1 MDSNTQTNDIPTA
14 LPGFEDEDAREKL
27 LLEPTVAKSEIDSDD
42 DDEADILE
50 EKGKPPL
57 MKKRGWQVM
66 RMIAGFAV
74 FVGIL
79 AFAVSWFF
87 GMGSFAESQAQPV
100 SRNAAKDTPVS
111 PVTEDEKLKMALSLV
126 AAANESGT
134 GGISDDQFNP
144 QETAETAETA
154 ETSSTAG
161 TSVHGTSPVDD
172 IYLDSGIT
180 TKASTGAGES
190 PYALPPSSDTP
201 ARKESGSETSKP
213 VAVRKET
220 PVPVISRTDPSIDVP
235 GRSLFFGVTRKPPVQ
250 ANPMRISENAVPN
263 IPIMEAPQRGIP
275 FGTLLP
281 VRLVG
286 SIYTLRNSGGF
297 VRMELTRPVEGEGFS
312 YPAGTTVIGNVRG
325 GESVRAFVTIIGL
338 IDPVSGGLVKFS
350 GELLGKE
357 GASGIEGKRRRL
369 TSQWSRFL
377 SGLKDTASS
386 VLGSVGALRSGGTV
400 ILSEPLRR
408 GSESMSE
415 DLSDALLGNGKD
427 QTTFIEVSAGAN
439 GYVLVTDLPDATS
452 ATTGKLKTEATER

>member
-27 LLEPTVAKSEIDSDD
+27 LLEPTAAESDIESDD
-42 DDEADILE
+42 DDEADLLE
-50 EKGKPPL
+50 EKRKPRL

-66 RMIAGFAV
+66 RTIAGFAV

-79 AFAVSWFF
+79 ALAVSWFF

-100 SRNAAKDTPVS
+100 SRNAAKDAPVS
-111 PVTEDEKLKMALSLV
+111 PITEDEKLKMALSMI
-126 AAANESGT
+126 AANEPRT
-134 GGISDDQFNP
+134 GGTSAGQLDP
-144 QETAETAETA
+144 PETEETAA
-154 ETSSTAG
+154 TSSSTG

-180 TKASTGAGES
+180 TKVSTGAGQS
-190 PYALPPSSDTP
+190 PYIGPPSSDTP

-213 VAVRKET
+213 DAVKKET
-220 PVPVISRTDPSIDVP
+220 PAPVISRTDSSIDAP

-250 ANPMRISENAVPN
+250 ANPMRISENAVPT
-263 IPIMEAPQRGIP
+263 IPINEAPQRGIP

-281 VRLVG
+281 IRLVG

-312 YPAGTTVIGNVRG
+312 YPAGTTVIGNARG

-338 IDPVSGGLVKFS
+338 IDPVSGDLVKFS
-350 GELLGKE
+350 GELLGKD

-369 TSQWSRFL
+369 TGQWSRFFN
-377 SGLKDTASS
+377 GLKDTASS
-386 VLGSVGALRSGGTV
+386 VLGSFGALRSGSTV

-408 GSESMSE
+408 GTESMSE
-415 DLSDALLGNGKD
+415 DLSDALLGYGKD
-427 QTTFIEVSAGAN
+427 RNTFIEVSAGAN
-439 GYVLVTDLPDATS
+439 GYVLVTDLPDASS
-452 ATTGKLKTEATER
+452 ATTGNLRPGAAEK